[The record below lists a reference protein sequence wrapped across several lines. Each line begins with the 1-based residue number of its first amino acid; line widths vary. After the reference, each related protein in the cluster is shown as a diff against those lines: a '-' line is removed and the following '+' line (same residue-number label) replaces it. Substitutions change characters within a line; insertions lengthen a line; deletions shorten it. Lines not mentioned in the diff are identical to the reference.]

1 MPRAI
6 KPDQMEGNM
15 PEVAKFENR
24 HQKSIKIPRRESLFG
39 ESEQLFRTL
48 AEKSLTSIYVIQ
60 DGRFRFMNP
69 YGVALVGYSYAEL
82 VEMNAEGLVHPEDI
96 KSVEK
101 NTRAMLKGKISAPY
115 EFRIITKQGQIRWL
129 FQTVT
134 SISYNGRPAILG
146 NAVDISERKAVEEK
160 LKASELWYRT
170 LFETTGVATMVLESD
185 TTICEVNSIFNSYG
199 YTKEELENTSWKRL
213 VSEKDFERVYAN
225 HNLRRMDPH
234 APPRCY
240 GFQLVTR
247 EGELRDIYMTADMI
261 PGTTKSIVSLLD
273 ITELKK
279 AEEAIQKRGEELE
292 KKTHELQEMN
302 TALRV
307 LLKQREQDRAELE
320 EKVHLNIKKLV
331 QPYIENLKKDRR
343 EDSRS
348 QSDIAILE
356 ANLANVVSS
365 FSYKLS
371 SRLLNL
377 TPRELQI
384 ANLIKEGK
392 TTKEISDF
400 MRISESSINIS
411 RYRIRKKLGLNKR
424 KFNLQTCLSEME

>member
-1 MPRAI
+1 MH
-6 KPDQMEGNM
+6 
-15 PEVAKFENR
+15 EVAKFANR
-24 HQKSIKIPRRESLFG
+24 PQKSIKIPRSESLFG

-82 VEMNAEGLVHPEDI
+82 VEMNAEGLVHPKDI

-129 FQTVT
+129 FETVT
-134 SISYNGRPAILG
+134 SIFYNGRPAILG

-170 LFETTGVATMVLESD
+170 LFETTGAATMVLESD

-199 YTKEELENTSWKRL
+199 YTKEDLENTSWKRL
-213 VSEKDFERVYAN
+213 VSDKDFERVYAN
-225 HNLRRMDPH
+225 HNLRRIDPQ

-240 GFQLVTR
+240 GWQLVTR
-247 EGELRDIYMTADMI
+247 GGELRDIYMTADII

-307 LLKQREQDRAELE
+307 LLKQREQDRVDLE

-331 QPYIENLKKDRR
+331 QPYVERLKKDRR
-343 EDSRS
+343 EDNRS
-348 QSDIAILE
+348 LSDIAILE

-400 MRISESSINIS
+400 MRISESSINIT

>member
-1 MPRAI
+1 M
-6 KPDQMEGNM
+6 GNM
-15 PEVAKFENR
+15 HEVAKFANR
-24 HQKSIKIPRRESLFG
+24 PQKSIKIPRSESLFG

-82 VEMNAEGLVHPEDI
+82 VEMNAEGLVHPKDI

-129 FQTVT
+129 FETVT
-134 SISYNGRPAILG
+134 SIFYNGRPAILG

-170 LFETTGVATMVLESD
+170 LFETTGAATMVLESD

-199 YTKEELENTSWKRL
+199 YTKEDLENTSWKRL
-213 VSEKDFERVYAN
+213 VSDKDFERVYAN
-225 HNLRRMDPH
+225 HNLRRIDPQ

-240 GFQLVTR
+240 GWQLVTR
-247 EGELRDIYMTADMI
+247 GGELRDIYMTADII

-307 LLKQREQDRAELE
+307 LLKQREQDRVDLE

-331 QPYIENLKKDRR
+331 QPYVERLKKDRR
-343 EDSRS
+343 EDNRS
-348 QSDIAILE
+348 LSDIAILE

-400 MRISESSINIS
+400 MRISESSINIT

>member
-1 MPRAI
+1 
-6 KPDQMEGNM
+6 
-15 PEVAKFENR
+15 
-24 HQKSIKIPRRESLFG
+24 
-39 ESEQLFRTL
+39 
-48 AEKSLTSIYVIQ
+48 
-60 DGRFRFMNP
+60 
-69 YGVALVGYSYAEL
+69 
-82 VEMNAEGLVHPEDI
+82 
-96 KSVEK
+96 
-101 NTRAMLKGKISAPY
+101 
-115 EFRIITKQGQIRWL
+115 
-129 FQTVT
+129 
-134 SISYNGRPAILG
+134 
-146 NAVDISERKAVEEK
+146 
-160 LKASELWYRT
+160 
-170 LFETTGVATMVLESD
+170 
-185 TTICEVNSIFNSYG
+185 
-199 YTKEELENTSWKRL
+199 
-213 VSEKDFERVYAN
+213 
-225 HNLRRMDPH
+225 
-234 APPRCY
+234 
-240 GFQLVTR
+240 
-247 EGELRDIYMTADMI
+247 MTADII

-307 LLKQREQDRAELE
+307 LLKQREQDRVDLE

-331 QPYIENLKKDRR
+331 QPYVERLKKDRR
-343 EDSRS
+343 EDNRS
-348 QSDIAILE
+348 LSDIAILE

-400 MRISESSINIS
+400 MRISESSINIT